1 MTVSPTA
8 SGNVKVNGTVYTGS
22 CGYSSGTVLNIEAV
36 EADTYKF
43 DGWGGDLNGSLNP
56 TTLTM
61 NSNKSVTAYF
71 VLSVE
76 ELTLQGAKNLIDGS
90 MDVLVIDVSS
100 GSEYAADHMLCAKNY
115 AWNSG
120 ENNFDSITDLI
131 PYKED
136 DILIY
141 DQTGANSEAAAEYLA
156 VQGFDSVHYMADGL
170 NDWIDE
176 GYETFTTAEDDE
188 KCTSLS
194 PMAYAGEDQTDDKSV
209 DEKQQVFLDGYA
221 SSSGVTYAWLQ
232 LGGVNDVTLSDPA
245 VLKPF
250 FTAPDLNGSGDTLI
264 FQLTVT
270 DDEGKT
276 DTDRVRVYVNWNN
289 GEPTADAGP
298 DQTVAHGVTVTLDG
312 SVSTDPE
319 DSIIFYQWNID
330 SSMGSFLFSLTGQTP
345 SFTAPNADGWVV
357 YKLTVTDN
365 GGKTDTDSVKITINA
380 DNNEIDGDVNG
391 DSNVDLS
398 DAILALQLMVG
409 INPAQ
414 PIYKTADVNGD
425 YKIGLEEAIRAIH
438 VVSGIE

>member
-1 MTVSPTA
+1 
-8 SGNVKVNGTVYTGS
+8 
-22 CGYSSGTVLNIEAV
+22 
-36 EADTYKF
+36 
-43 DGWGGDLNGSLNP
+43 
-56 TTLTM
+56 
-61 NSNKSVTAYF
+61 KSVTAIF
-71 VLSVE
+71 VLRTTSVSRVR
-76 ELTLQGAKNLIDGS
+76 AKNLIDGS

-100 GSEYAADHMLCAKNY
+100 ASEYAADHMLCAKNY

-120 ENNFDSITDLI
+120 ENNFDSTNLI

-156 VQGFDSVHYMADGL
+156 VQGFESVYYMADGL

-176 GYETFTTAEDDE
+176 GYGTFTTAEDDE
-188 KCTSLS
+188 KCTSLL
-194 PMAYAGEDQTDDKSV
+194 PMAYAGKDQTDDKSV
-209 DEKQQVFLDGYA
+209 DEKQPVTLDGYA

-232 LGGVNDVTLSDPA
+232 VGGVNDVTLSDPA
-245 VLKPF
+245 ALKPV
-250 FTAPDLNGSGDTLI
+250 FTAPDLNSGDDTLI

-298 DQTVAHGVTVTLDG
+298 DQTVSPGATVILDG
-312 SVSTDPE
+312 SASTDPE
-319 DSIIFYQWNID
+319 DSIVSYQWNI
-330 SSMGSFLFSLTGQTP
+330 SGAMGSFPLSLTGQTP
-345 SFTAPNADGWVV
+345 SFTAPNADEWVI
-357 YKLTVTDN
+357 YRLTVTDN
-365 GGKTDTDSVKITINA
+365 GGKTDTDKVTITINA
-380 DNNEIDGDVNG
+380 DNNKIDGDVNG

-414 PIYKTADVNGD
+414 PIYKTADVNDDGQ
-425 YKIGLEEAIRAIH
+425 IGLEEAIRALQA
-438 VVSGIE
+438 VSGIE